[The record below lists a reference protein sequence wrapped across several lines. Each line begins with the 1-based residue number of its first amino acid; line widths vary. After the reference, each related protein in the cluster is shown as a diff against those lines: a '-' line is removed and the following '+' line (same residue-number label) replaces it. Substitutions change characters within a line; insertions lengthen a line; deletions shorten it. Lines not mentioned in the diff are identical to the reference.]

1 MSIKILPVLLLLSL
15 SLFGQEKKPYIIR
28 GTVSDPINEDV
39 TVYLEQMGLAITEGW
54 PRIDSV
60 KIKNGK
66 FVFKGKI
73 DHPDLYRLG
82 IKGTNPKGTILIIEP
97 GTIKVNF
104 SRTNIDV
111 SGGPIQEDFV
121 KYVESSDH
129 FGDNVVYFIN
139 KYIEQPVIRTFVFR
153 FLKIPNLQHECMD
166 TIYPK
171 LSQEIKE
178 KLEREKLEWDKRLKE
193 VQEKQKLEEEK
204 NTPEAVRTG
213 KPYTD
218 FKAESSDGSTLRLS
232 EIRKGQTPRF
242 TRLLGLLV
250 QPHA

>member
-82 IKGTNPKGTILIIEP
+82 IKGTI
-97 GTIKVNF
+97 
-104 SRTNIDV
+104 
-111 SGGPIQEDFV
+111 
-121 KYVESSDH
+121 
-129 FGDNVVYFIN
+129 
-139 KYIEQPVIRTFVFR
+139 
-153 FLKIPNLQHECMD
+153 LKIGRAH
-166 TIYPK
+166 
-171 LSQEIKE
+171 
-178 KLEREKLEWDKRLKE
+178 
-193 VQEKQKLEEEK
+193 V
-204 NTPEAVRTG
+204 
-213 KPYTD
+213 
-218 FKAESSDGSTLRLS
+218 
-232 EIRKGQTPRF
+232 
-242 TRLLGLLV
+242 
-250 QPHA
+250 